1 MFIMVDSQRSPSQLF
16 ADPVP
21 VDGSSNEGQMTIM
34 AAAWVKL
41 DRYGS
46 ILWNVR
52 PQTGAI

>member
-46 ILWNVR
+46 IL
-52 PQTGAI
+52 